1 MMVTNVR
8 ILTPKTASPPRS
20 WVESAEM
27 WQPNR
32 AQWVTIWVV
41 AVLLI
46 VAWPPGDGK
55 SLGAKVLNWAVDPGD
70 ALPALPPALPMSLDD
85 DGDAVAAHDALET
98 AYYDAYARSDVT
110 WLRMKL
116 KVAGDPLDQS
126 TERQILSGAGIIAAL
141 AIWRMGGKT
150 SRIG

>member
-1 MMVTNVR
+1 
-8 ILTPKTASPPRS
+8 
-20 WVESAEM
+20 M

-46 VAWPPGDGK
+46 LAWPLGDGR

-98 AYYDAYARSDVT
+98 AYYDAYARSDGT
-110 WLRMKL
+110 RLRMKL

-126 TERQILSGAGIIAAL
+126 TERQILSGVGILAAL
-141 AIWRMGGKT
+141 GVSRLGDEKR
-150 SRIG
+150 RIG